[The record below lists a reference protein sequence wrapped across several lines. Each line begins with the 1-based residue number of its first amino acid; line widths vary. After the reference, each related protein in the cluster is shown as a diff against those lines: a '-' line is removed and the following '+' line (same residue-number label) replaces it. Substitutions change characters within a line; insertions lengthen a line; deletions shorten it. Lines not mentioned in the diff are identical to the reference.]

1 MATAVMRKPT
11 ELAIALA
18 ALDDSE
24 PDAAA
29 QQGDGG
35 HGAEPMRQIALHERD
50 QARGLRQLG
59 RRRNLAR
66 MGLTRLGLTRRDLA
80 RAVPGNAG
88 LRKTCGNILAQQD
101 RRAKRGGSQVSLGPL

>member
-1 MATAVMRKPT
+1 
-11 ELAIALA
+11 
-18 ALDDSE
+18 
-24 PDAAA
+24 
-29 QQGDGG
+29 
-35 HGAEPMRQIALHERD
+35 
-50 QARGLRQLG
+50 
-59 RRRNLAR
+59 